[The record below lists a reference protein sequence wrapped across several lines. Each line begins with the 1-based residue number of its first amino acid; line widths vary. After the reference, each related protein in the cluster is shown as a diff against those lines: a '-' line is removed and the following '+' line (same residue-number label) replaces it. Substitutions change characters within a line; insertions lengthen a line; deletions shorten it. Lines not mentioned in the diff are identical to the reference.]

1 MKTLVLLAGAGQIG
15 IVLSS
20 LFIPRALKWREQT
33 AALRPLTRQVF
44 WTYAGYILCTNLAFG
59 LVSLLMPDRLLDGTP
74 LARAV
79 AGFITLYWG
88 ARLLIQ
94 FGLYDIADAPQGP
107 LFKAA
112 DWGFTLLF
120 GFLTLTYGLAVFA

>member
-1 MKTLVLLAGAGQIG
+1 MSE
-15 IVLSS
+15 LS
-20 LFIPRALKWREQT
+20 LC
-33 AALRPLTRQVF
+33 AAK
-44 WTYAGYILCTNLAFG
+44 
-59 LVSLLMPDRLLDGTP
+59 